1 MTQLPR
7 LDHVNVTVADLDATI
22 AFFTGLGLELDARM
36 TIEGEFLDTVVGM
49 EDASTETV
57 WLRPPGGGG
66 ALEVSRYD
74 RPGTV
79 AADAAEPN
87 VVGLRAVC
95 LEINDL
101 RATIERLVS
110 EGHELVGE
118 VGEHEGTWLM
128 AYVRGPEGIIVSLTE
143 RIG

>member
-7 LDHVNVTVADLDATI
+7 LDHVNVTVTDLDATI

-74 RPGTV
+74 
-79 AADAAEPN
+79 
-87 VVGLRAVC
+87 
-95 LEINDL
+95 L
-101 RATIERLVS
+101 RATVERLLAD
-110 EGHELVGE
+110 GHELVGE
-118 VGEHEGTWLM
+118 VGEYEGTWLM